1 MSSNIDV
8 VLSAVDLALCRVLQY
23 DLPGRKVVSARGI
36 ILQLCCPCRPRP
48 GPRCYTGHLLG
59 RAFEPP
65 PEGRAISLDPRSA
78 LGRDALRLKVARD
91 SIEFL
96 WTCPPYALY

>member
-1 MSSNIDV
+1 MSSNIDG
-8 VLSAVDLALCRVLQY
+8 VLSTVDSALCRVLQY
-23 DLPGRKVVSARGI
+23 DLPGRKVVSTSGI
-36 ILQLCCPCRPRP
+36 HIASCCPRGAGRAD
-48 GPRCYTGHLLG
+48 TGHLLG
-59 RAFEPP
+59 RALESLPP
-65 PEGRAISLDPRSA
+65 FAALFLNPRPA